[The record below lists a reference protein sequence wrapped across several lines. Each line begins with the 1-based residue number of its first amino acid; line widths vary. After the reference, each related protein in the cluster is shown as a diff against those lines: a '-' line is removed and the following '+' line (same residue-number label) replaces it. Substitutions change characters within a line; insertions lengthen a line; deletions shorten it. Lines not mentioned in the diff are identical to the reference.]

1 MCIFKDPV
9 APLELVCSRM
19 INLCNKLITTVIT
32 LKKKK
37 KRINSKWI
45 MDLNV
50 KCKTIKCLEENI
62 EGLHDRG
69 LSKEF
74 KAGKFEFIKLGK
86 KTVHE

>member
-1 MCIFKDPV
+1 
-9 APLELVCSRM
+9 
-19 INLCNKLITTVIT
+19 
-32 LKKKK
+32 
-37 KRINSKWI
+37 